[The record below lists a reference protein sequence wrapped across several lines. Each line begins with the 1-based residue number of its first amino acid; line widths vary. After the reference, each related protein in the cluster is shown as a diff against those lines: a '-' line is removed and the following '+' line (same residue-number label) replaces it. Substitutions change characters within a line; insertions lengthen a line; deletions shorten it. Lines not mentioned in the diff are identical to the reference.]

1 MVAAASGSEER
12 PLAVLRAALAV
23 TSLAARVRPS
33 AATTIDERRAENE
46 RSPLSMRNVTRPG
59 RAPLVVEDLH
69 VPPTFPEPV
78 EGPTVRVR
86 RYRPAGS
93 STTLPTHVLI
103 HGGSYWAGS
112 VESHDP
118 LCAWYAR
125 TVPCQVFSVDYRLA
139 PEHPYPAGVEDC
151 YAALVWVAAQA
162 AELGV
167 DLERLTVGGV
177 SAGGGLAAAV
187 ALLARDRSGPA
198 LRLQL
203 LEIPM
208 VDPTM
213 SQPSLDTFASGFGLT
228 REDVAEGWRQYLPA
242 GAPDAYAGTFDAD
255 LAGLP
260 PAAVLIAGCDPLR
273 DEGEAYAARLR
284 AAGVPVTTYRAHGH
298 VHSSHYLTRF
308 LPSARRAVA
317 WSTAALRHAYL

>member
-1 MVAAASGSEER
+1 MPTVRGNRDER
-12 PLAVLRAALAV
+12 PLPVLRAALAV
-23 TSLAARVRPS
+23 TAGLERLRPS
-33 AATTIDERRAENE
+33 PATGVAERRAESA
-46 RSPLSMRNVTRPG
+46 RSLLSMPNVTRAG
-59 RAPLVVEDLH
+59 RGPLTVEDH
-69 VPPTFPEPV
+69 
-78 EGPTVRVR
+78 TVDGLRVR
-86 RYRPAGS
+86 SYRPGGAS
-93 STTLPTHVLI
+93 SAVLPAHVLV
-103 HGGSYWAGS
+103 HGGAYWAGS
-112 VESHDP
+112 VEGHDP

-151 YAALVWVAAQA
+151 YAVLRWVAGRA
-162 AELGV
+162 AALRV
-167 DLERLTVGGV
+167 DLDRLSIGGV

-187 ALLARDRSGPA
+187 ALLSRDRSGPP

-208 VDPTM
+208 LDPTM
-213 SQPSLDTFASGFGLT
+213 SHRSLDTYAHGFGLS
-228 REDVAEGWRQYLPA
+228 RDDVALGWRRYLPA
-242 GAPDAYAGTFDAD
+242 GAPDAYAGAFAAED

-260 PAAVLIAGCDPLR
+260 PAAVLTDGCDPLR

-284 AAGVPVTTYRAHGH
+284 SAGVPVATYRAHGH

-317 WSTAALRHAYL
+317 WSTDALRRAHA

>member
-1 MVAAASGSEER
+1 LPEGVPQADER

-23 TSLAARVRPS
+23 TGLLERLAPS
-33 AATTIDERRAENE
+33 RAVTVAERRAASA
-46 RSPLSMRNVTRPG
+46 RSLLSMPNVTRAGRGALRVADHSAPG
-59 RAPLVVEDLH
+59 PG
-69 VPPTFPEPV
+69 
-78 EGPTVRVR
+78 GPVRVR
-86 RYRPAGS
+86 SYRPEGGS
-93 STTLPTHVLI
+93 ARLPAHVLI
-103 HGGSYWAGS
+103 HGGAYWAGT
-112 VESHDP
+112 VEGHDP

-125 TVPCQVFSVDYRLA
+125 SVPCQVFSVDYRLA

-151 YAALVWVAAQA
+151 YAALVWVAEHA

-167 DLERLTVGGV
+167 DARRLSVGGV

-208 VDPTM
+208 LDPTM
-213 SQPSLDTFASGFGLT
+213 SQPSLETYAVGHGLT
-228 REDVAEGWRQYLPA
+228 RDDVATGWRHYLSGSA
-242 GAPDAYAGTFDAD
+242 HVDAYAGVFGAED
-255 LAGLP
+255 LTGLP
-260 PAAVLIAGCDPLR
+260 PAAVLTDGCDPLR
-273 DEGEAYAARLR
+273 DEGEAYATRLG
-284 AAGVPVTTYRAHGH
+284 AAGVDVTTYRAHGH

-317 WSTAALRHAYL
+317 WSTGALRDAYAG

>member
-1 MVAAASGSEER
+1 M
-12 PLAVLRAALAV
+12 P
-23 TSLAARVRPS
+23 
-33 AATTIDERRAENE
+33 
-46 RSPLSMRNVTRPG
+46 NVTRAG
-59 RAPLVVEDLH
+59 RGPLTVVDHEVRTGDG
-69 VPPTFPEPV
+69 V
-78 EGPTVRVR
+78 VRVR
-86 RYRPAGS
+86 GYRPGGASGP
-93 STTLPTHVLI
+93 LPAHVLV

-139 PEHPYPAGVEDC
+139 PEHPFPAGLEDC
-151 YAALVWVAAQA
+151 YAALVHVAEHADA
-162 AELGV
+162 LDV
-167 DLERLTVGGV
+167 DPGRLSVGGV

-208 VDPTM
+208 LDPTM
-213 SQPSLDTFASGFGLT
+213 GSRSLDTYAAGFGIG
-228 REDVAEGWRQYLPA
+228 RADVATGWGHYLA
-242 GAPDAYAGTFDAD
+242 GGSAGLPAYAGAFGATD
-255 LAGLP
+255 LTGLP
-260 PAAVLIAGCDPLR
+260 PAAVLTAGCDPLR

-284 AAGVPVTTYRAHGH
+284 DAGVPVETYRAHGH

-308 LPSARRAVA
+308 LPSARQAVG
-317 WSTAALRHAYL
+317 WTTDALRRAYA